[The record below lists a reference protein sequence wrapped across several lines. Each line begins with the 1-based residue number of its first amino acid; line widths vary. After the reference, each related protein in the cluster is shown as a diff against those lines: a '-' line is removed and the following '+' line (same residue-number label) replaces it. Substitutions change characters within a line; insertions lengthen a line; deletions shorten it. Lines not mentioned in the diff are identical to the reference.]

1 LQINGRN
8 KKIVNGKKMSF
19 FLILNGKF
27 YEKKY
32 TKFYTPV
39 LSISLEDLNL
49 ECQER
54 NKLIFFCEEPR
65 TNISLLMSR
74 IEFYFTYQQDYDVIG
89 QLSSKV
95 LINYNIDK
103 NPNNQVYENCIIFTK
118 GYKITE
124 ILVYLPTHELKFLRE
139 LVYHFYEKS
148 SGLCDICFE
157 KKTNMVSVDKY
168 HKFCLDCILKT
179 NKKCPICRQNIH

>member
-1 LQINGRN
+1 MF
-8 KKIVNGKKMSF
+8 IVKKMSF
-19 FLILNGKF
+19 FFILNGIF
-27 YEKKY
+27 YVKEYK
-32 TKFYTPV
+32 KFYTPV
-39 LSISLEDLNL
+39 LSVPLEDMNL
-49 ECQER
+49 QCQER
-54 NKLIFFCEEPR
+54 NKLIFFCEDPR

-124 ILVYLPTHELKFLRE
+124 ILIYLPTHELKFLRE
-139 LVYHFYEKS
+139 LIYNFYQKS
-148 SGLCDICFE
+148 TGFCDICFE
-157 KKTNMVSVDKY
+157 KKENMVFVDNY
-168 HKFCLDCILKT
+168 HQFCVDCILQM
-179 NKKCPICRQNIH
+179 NKKCPICRQAIN